1 MVQWLQFKYKL
12 VKLHC
17 SKSNRRSIA
26 IHTRNCIDTCSTDII
41 NISLCHSVSLSLLD
55 LSHIFSYFYNIYIY
69 ISPSLFVYLSRS
81 LSCTDILVFEKK
93 NNYGYLLLCV
103 DIRHAA
109 GIVHQSSLQIDRY
122 SAKCHDVYGSFMYT
136 YIKMNFTKWI

>member
-55 LSHIFSYFYNIYIY
+55 LSHIFSYFYKIYIY
-69 ISPSLFVYLSRS
+69 LS
-81 LSCTDILVFEKK
+81 LSLCISLALSVLHWYSSIWKKKTTTDIYYYVLTYDMQLELFIRTV
-93 NNYGYLLLCV
+93 YRLI
-103 DIRHAA
+103 DIQLS
-109 GIVHQSSLQIDRY
+109 VM
-122 SAKCHDVYGSFMYT
+122 MYT
-136 YIKMNFTKWI
+136 DRLCMLT

>member
-41 NISLCHSVSLSLLD
+41 NISLCHSVSLSLFWISL
-55 LSHIFSYFYNIYIY
+55 IFFPISIKYIY
-69 ISPSLFVYLSRS
+69 LSPSLFVYLSRS

-93 NNYGYLLLCV
+93 NTTTGIYYYVLTYDMQLELFIKAV
-103 DIRHAA
+103 YRLKDIQLS
-109 GIVHQSSLQIDRY
+109 VM
-122 SAKCHDVYGSFMYT
+122 MYT
-136 YIKMNFTKWI
+136 DRLCMLT